1 MSEGSH
7 GQIFVILDRE
17 NQVQLALKLQEDS
30 RMATDEVVTLNKIT
44 DTFVKNKIRE
54 LKGEISYEA
63 TPRVINYGLF
73 TLRNFVKHEK
83 EIKVSYF
90 TMPLYD
96 MNLEEYLS

>member
-1 MSEGSH
+1 MTEGAH
-7 GQIFVILDRE
+7 GQIYRILDTE
-17 NQVQLALKLQEDS
+17 NQMQLALKLQEDS

-44 DTFVKNKIRE
+44 DTFAKNKTRQMN
-54 LKGEISYEA
+54 GEISYEA

-83 EIKVSYF
+83 DMKVSYF

-96 MNLEEYLS
+96 MNL